1 MPQYT
6 HSTLPPNPSLLAI
19 LLVIKSRIGP
29 RLVFHYPQN
38 PSPTQSHS
46 TSTWHGGSTLSSTS
60 SDSSGDDDSPS
71 SASGTDSGD
80 DGLAK
85 DGGGTSRTRRTMR
98 SMRESEPDDEDDD
111 DDGLGSDNERNRERR
126 ASGNSRRAVEDRES
140 GRGERAWERV
150 LGNAT
155 DGLEKLLSPPRGFHK
170 RRWEVSL
177 EDLVFL
183 GYPVFANEE
192 GGWEKR
198 KRKRRMGKGSEEDS
212 DGQTGDK
219 RDHNDDLDA
228 KKDKEESI
236 LSPRSIT
243 WGEMQSSPVQ
253 RPMSALAITEQNAY
267 RTSGQDTQG
276 KPSAASQSYSSQG
289 ATSEKSA
296 SIASGNGSMDDM
308 TMFNVVFVLNPPALE
323 HHVRVLEMYENVVK
337 KFSKALKFEQIRSGY
352 VWTEAKKILTMKL
365 QAKENILW
373 PRILI
378 TSPLARSIAEVYDS
392 ISVSKIAHVSIAG
405 AFETSLQIPQAVS
418 TPYVPTLTERQMPGL
433 WLTTATMIDDD
444 DIDTALSPHS
454 ALLLL
459 EDKEVLLK
467 EIEGDAKQL
476 SAPLAFLIRE
486 NLPTKSLQKMSVILN
501 ISLSDIQFLAR
512 HLIYWR
518 RARAVPPLHQKDTY
532 IVSPNADVRRLGT
545 AAELYAQKFSALP
558 SLPRMLQL
566 LSGTPRPYGAFHPSK
581 DHRPAYMEI
590 LAWLLRGGWVTQ
602 LRTFGWVKVSP
613 GVKAAVATEMM
624 KEAALSVTLA
634 DDDVRDVRKAED
646 VSNDERHSNGTENNS
661 SEEWPSRSHSIMS
674 PQLTGLLTAPRP
686 DSDAGSISSD
696 RTAVPVHSQI
706 SSPLPPRPSP
716 LGAKDDV
723 EFLTSLDDTD
733 DPLPAVEVPTRALYD
748 ASLILSPHK
757 ANTEESR
764 WLAHI
769 RASFADEELREL
781 WPMLYKYFDGN
792 RALEEIAPREGMKRS
807 RVGVLINKLREAD
820 CLMVVRHW

>member
-29 RLVFHYPQN
+29 RFVFHYPQN

-80 DGLAK
+80 NGLAK
-85 DGGGTSRTRRTMR
+85 DGGATSRTRRTMR
-98 SMRESEPDDEDDD
+98 SMRESEPDDEDDE
-111 DDGLGSDNERNRERR
+111 DDGLGSDNERDRERR

-150 LGNAT
+150 LGYAT

-198 KRKRRMGKGSEEDS
+198 KRKRRTGKGSEEDS

-219 RDHNDDLDA
+219 RDHNDSLHA
-228 KKDKEESI
+228 KKDKEESV

-243 WGEMQSSPVQ
+243 WGELQSSPVQ
-253 RPMSALAITEQNAY
+253 SPMSALAITEQNPHG
-267 RTSGQDTQG
+267 TGGQDTQG

-296 SIASGNGSMDDM
+296 STASGNGSMDDM

-365 QAKENILW
+365 QAKEN
-373 PRILI
+373 
-378 TSPLARSIAEVYDS
+378 
-392 ISVSKIAHVSIAG
+392 
-405 AFETSLQIPQAVS
+405 
-418 TPYVPTLTERQMPGL
+418 ERQMPGL

-501 ISLSDIQFLAR
+501 MSLSDIQFLAR

-532 IVSPNADVRRLGT
+532 IVSPNADMRRLGT

-613 GVKAAVATEMM
+613 EVKATVAAEMM
-624 KEAALSVTLA
+624 KEAALSIASA
-634 DDDVRDVRKAED
+634 DDAIRAVRKAED

-733 DPLPAVEVPTRALYD
+733 DPLPAAEVPTRALYD

>member
-29 RLVFHYPQN
+29 RFVFHYPQN

-85 DGGGTSRTRRTMR
+85 DGGATSRTRRTMR
-98 SMRESEPDDEDDD
+98 SMRESEPDDEDDE
-111 DDGLGSDNERNRERR
+111 DDGLGSDNERDRERR

-150 LGNAT
+150 LGYAT

-198 KRKRRMGKGSEEDS
+198 KRKRRTGKGSEEDS

-219 RDHNDDLDA
+219 RDHNDSLHA
-228 KKDKEESI
+228 KKDKEESV

-243 WGEMQSSPVQ
+243 WGELQSSPVQ
-253 RPMSALAITEQNAY
+253 SPMSALAITEQNPHG
-267 RTSGQDTQG
+267 TGGQDTQG

-296 SIASGNGSMDDM
+296 STASGNGSMDDM

-352 VWTEAKKILTMKL
+352 VWTEAKKIVTMKL
-365 QAKENILW
+365 QAKEN
-373 PRILI
+373 
-378 TSPLARSIAEVYDS
+378 
-392 ISVSKIAHVSIAG
+392 
-405 AFETSLQIPQAVS
+405 
-418 TPYVPTLTERQMPGL
+418 ERQMPGL

-444 DIDTALSPHS
+444 DVDTALSPHS

-501 ISLSDIQFLAR
+501 MSLSDIQFLAR

-532 IVSPNADVRRLGT
+532 IVSPNADMRRLGT

-613 GVKAAVATEMM
+613 EVMATVAAEMM
-624 KEAALSVTLA
+624 KEAALSIASA
-634 DDDVRDVRKAED
+634 DDAIRAVRKAED
-646 VSNDERHSNGTENNS
+646 VSNEERHSNGTENNS

-733 DPLPAVEVPTRALYD
+733 DPLPAAEVPTRTLYD